1 MNYNCERFIDPYIES
16 FSRNSKVQEEKKG
29 LQLPSME
36 DIATLQ
42 QEIINLFF
50 PGLSGGETRS
60 KLISVITYH
69 MENVTRLLS
78 DSVFL
83 ALSYEDKGK
92 TNQRN
97 LEDQATAIVDDLAS
111 HFSDIRYLLKLDAEA
126 GFNGDPAAKNVHEVI
141 LSYPSMKALCVHRV
155 AHHLYKLGVPLVP
168 RMMNEVMHMQTGI
181 DIHPGAEIGKSFFI
195 DHGTGVVI
203 GETTVIGENVKIYQG
218 VTLGA
223 LSFPKDGC
231 GLLLRGIKRHPTI
244 EDNVTIYANAT
255 ILGDITIGKN
265 SIIGSSTWIKEDVPS
280 DSLVF
285 TPQPEIRIRRRIQQD

>member
-16 FSRNSKVQEEKKG
+16 FSRTSKVQEEKKG

-92 TNQRN
+92 NNQRN

-126 GFNGDPAAKNVHEVI
+126 GFNGDPAAKT
-141 LSYPSMKALCVHRV
+141 YMK
-155 AHHLYKLGVPLVP
+155 
-168 RMMNEVMHMQTGI
+168 
-181 DIHPGAEIGKSFFI
+181 S
-195 DHGTGVVI
+195 
-203 GETTVIGENVKIYQG
+203 
-218 VTLGA
+218 
-223 LSFPKDGC
+223 SS
-231 GLLLRGIKRHPTI
+231 PTR
-244 EDNVTIYANAT
+244 A
-255 ILGDITIGKN
+255 
-265 SIIGSSTWIKEDVPS
+265 
-280 DSLVF
+280 
-285 TPQPEIRIRRRIQQD
+285 